1 MKKKIL
7 DVREGEE
14 TRFILTDLKKKKSN
28 QKQTQII
35 VKYRAY
41 HIDQGN
47 FSKQQFTIEITLGV
61 FRNIS
66 CLQKSQNF
74 IKYIKIIYTNGLSKK
89 LLFCRLHLTQPENQR
104 VS

>member
-74 IKYIKIIYTNGLSKK
+74 IKYMQS
-89 LLFCRLHLTQPENQR
+89 
-104 VS
+104 